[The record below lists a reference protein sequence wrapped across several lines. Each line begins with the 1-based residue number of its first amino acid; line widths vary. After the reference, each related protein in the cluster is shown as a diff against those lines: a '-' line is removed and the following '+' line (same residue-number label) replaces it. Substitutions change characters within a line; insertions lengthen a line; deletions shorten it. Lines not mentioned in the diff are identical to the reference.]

1 MPPLNSSNII
11 ESFEQN
17 KRHPQ
22 IVTTSSVLAHTHT
35 HTCVNDDDHQVGG
48 RSVHVVRLVPLLTPG
63 LRICTNYWQRL
74 TVVLVYLYVPYPAI
88 IDVCGL
94 PKGINAG
101 LKIVAAEKRA
111 AKNIVAAMFDLR
123 NMVRTWGWCLFHTEF
138 LTVQLLVEGSNHWR
152 DDYVWF

>member
-1 MPPLNSSNII
+1 MPPLNSSHII

-63 LRICTNYWQRL
+63 LRICTNY
-74 TVVLVYLYVPYPAI
+74 
-88 IDVCGL
+88 
-94 PKGINAG
+94 
-101 LKIVAAEKRA
+101 
-111 AKNIVAAMFDLR
+111 
-123 NMVRTWGWCLFHTEF
+123 
-138 LTVQLLVEGSNHWR
+138 
-152 DDYVWF
+152 